1 MFLKMQVAIIIW
13 YLAVIYILNLE
24 GNASLLS
31 ITFLAQQPLNSVLW
45 VWVVMAIFFFPLKR
59 GEEKKMEMI
68 KIKRGKKKKTHNLSL
83 GKKRVKSIKH
93 SNHCNLSVSF
103 MLLFHIYFEVII
115 TVE

>member
-68 KIKRGKKKKTHNLSL
+68 KIKRGKKKKPTISL
-83 GKKRVKSIKH
+83 
-93 SNHCNLSVSF
+93 
-103 MLLFHIYFEVII
+103 
-115 TVE
+115 

>member
-68 KIKRGKKKKTHNLSL
+68 KIKNTNHSFVLISRLDMQENTSVNL
-83 GKKRVKSIKH
+83 RVGQ
-93 SNHCNLSVSF
+93 
-103 MLLFHIYFEVII
+103 
-115 TVE
+115 